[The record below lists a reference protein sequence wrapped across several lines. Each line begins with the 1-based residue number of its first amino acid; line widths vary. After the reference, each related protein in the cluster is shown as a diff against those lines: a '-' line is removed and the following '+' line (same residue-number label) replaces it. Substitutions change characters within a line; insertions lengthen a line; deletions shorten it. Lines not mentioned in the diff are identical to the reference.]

1 MQIFSKYM
9 MSISNS
15 KGGSMKE
22 RMERFARGEFE
33 EHLPKIDLPKEPVS
47 WEMEPDSSFKGVFK
61 FRSENGLRI
70 RGYVLCSD
78 GNLKITTPQFFGQNV
93 KIEFTYH
100 SRHAAD
106 GDKKRGK
113 LILITNAG
121 EFLVPFQVHI
131 RKKVTGGGDFF
142 HE

>member
-1 MQIFSKYM
+1 
-9 MSISNS
+9 
-15 KGGSMKE
+15 MKE
-22 RMERFARGEFE
+22 KMERFARGEFDDC
-33 EHLPKIDLPKEPVS
+33 LPKVELPEKPLS
-47 WEMEPDSSFKGVFK
+47 WEMEPETDFIGYLR

-78 GNLKITTPQFFGQNV
+78 GNMKIGTQQFYGKNI
-93 KIEFTYH
+93 KIEFTY
-100 SRHAAD
+100 SSKNAVD

-121 EFLVPFQVHI
+121 EFLVPFEVLL
-131 RKKVTGGGDFF
+131 RKNAAEEGEAL

>member
-1 MQIFSKYM
+1 
-9 MSISNS
+9 
-15 KGGSMKE
+15 MKE
-22 RMERFARGEFE
+22 KMERFAKGEFDE
-33 EHLPKIDLPKEPVS
+33 YLPKIELPKEPVS
-47 WEMEPDSSFKGVFK
+47 WVMEPEASFSGNLR

-78 GNLKITTPQFFGQNV
+78 GNLKIHTPQFFGKNV
-93 KIEFTYH
+93 KIEFSYS
-100 SRHAAD
+100 SRHTVD

-121 EFLVPFQVHI
+121 EFLVPFEVQI
-131 RKKVTGGGDFF
+131 RKNVPEEGERF

>member
-1 MQIFSKYM
+1 
-9 MSISNS
+9 
-15 KGGSMKE
+15 MKE
-22 RMERFARGEFE
+22 KMERFARGEFDDC
-33 EHLPKIDLPKEPVS
+33 LPKIELPKKPLF
-47 WEMEPDSSFKGVFK
+47 WEMEPEAKFTGYLR

-78 GNLKITTPQFFGQNV
+78 GNMKIATPQFFGKNV
-93 KIEFTYH
+93 KIEFTY
-100 SRHAAD
+100 SSKNAVD

-121 EFLVPFQVHI
+121 EFLVPFEVRI
-131 RKKVTGGGDFF
+131 RKNTVKEGEGF

>member
-1 MQIFSKYM
+1 
-9 MSISNS
+9 
-15 KGGSMKE
+15 MKE
-22 RMERFARGEFE
+22 KMERFARGEFDDC
-33 EHLPKIDLPKEPVS
+33 LPKVELPEKPLS
-47 WEMEPDSSFKGVFK
+47 WEMEPETDFIGYLR

-78 GNLKITTPQFFGQNV
+78 GNMKIGTQQFYGKNI
-93 KIEFTYH
+93 KIEFTY
-100 SRHAAD
+100 SSKNAVD

-121 EFLVPFQVHI
+121 EFLVPFEVLI
-131 RKKVTGGGDFF
+131 RKNTAEEGEAL

>member
-1 MQIFSKYM
+1 
-9 MSISNS
+9 
-15 KGGSMKE
+15 MKE
-22 RMERFARGEFE
+22 KMERFARGEFDDC
-33 EHLPKIDLPKEPVS
+33 LPKVELPEKPLS
-47 WEMEPDSSFKGVFK
+47 WEMEPETDFIGYLR

-78 GNLKITTPQFFGQNV
+78 GNMKIGTQQFYGKNI
-93 KIEFTYH
+93 KIEFTY
-100 SRHAAD
+100 SSKNAVD

-121 EFLVPFQVHI
+121 EFLVLFEVLI
-131 RKKVTGGGDFF
+131 RKNAAEEGEAL

>member
-1 MQIFSKYM
+1 
-9 MSISNS
+9 
-15 KGGSMKE
+15 MKE
-22 RMERFARGEFE
+22 KMERFARGEFDDC
-33 EHLPKIDLPKEPVS
+33 LPKVELPEKPLS
-47 WEMEPDSSFKGVFK
+47 WEMEPETDFIGYLR

-78 GNLKITTPQFFGQNV
+78 GNMKIGTQQFYGKNI
-93 KIEFTYH
+93 KIEFTY
-100 SRHAAD
+100 SSKNAVD

-121 EFLVPFQVHI
+121 EFLVPFEVLI
-131 RKKVTGGGDFF
+131 CKNTAEEGEAL

>member
-1 MQIFSKYM
+1 
-9 MSISNS
+9 
-15 KGGSMKE
+15 MKE
-22 RMERFARGEFE
+22 KMERFARGEFDDC
-33 EHLPKIDLPKEPVS
+33 LPKVELPEKPLS
-47 WEMEPDSSFKGVFK
+47 WEMEPETDFIGYLR

-78 GNLKITTPQFFGQNV
+78 GNMKIGTQQFYGKNI
-93 KIEFTYH
+93 KIEFTY
-100 SRHAAD
+100 SSKNAVD

-121 EFLVPFQVHI
+121 EFLMPFEVLI
-131 RKKVTGGGDFF
+131 RKNAAEEGEAL

>member
-1 MQIFSKYM
+1 
-9 MSISNS
+9 
-15 KGGSMKE
+15 MKE
-22 RMERFARGEFE
+22 KMERVARGEFDDC
-33 EHLPKIDLPKEPVS
+33 LPKVELPEKPLS
-47 WEMEPDSSFKGVFK
+47 WEMEPETDFIGYLR

-78 GNLKITTPQFFGQNV
+78 GNMKIGTQQFYGKNI
-93 KIEFTYH
+93 KIEFTY
-100 SRHAAD
+100 SSKNAVD

-121 EFLVPFQVHI
+121 EFLVPFEVLI
-131 RKKVTGGGDFF
+131 RKNAAEEGEAL